1 VSLSTQINL
10 SDFFRN
16 DGSER
21 RRVKALESRSQWL
34 EVALASQEEANRRWE
49 ECRTLIEQA
58 RVEIDA
64 LRVALAQAQSLAGTQ
79 TNNNVRGDDKD
90 LYMYSHRSMRN
101 MYCEICFLFFHD
113 W

>member
-1 VSLSTQINL
+1 MSLSIQINL

-16 DGSER
+16 DGSQH

-64 LRVALAQAQSLAGTQ
+64 LRAALAQAQSLGSGAPQ
-79 TNNNVRGDDKD
+79 TNNDVREG
-90 LYMYSHRSMRN
+90 
-101 MYCEICFLFFHD
+101 
-113 W
+113 